1 MLDDFPDAPYVGATG
16 DGVGV
21 DDAEAEIGVEE
32 SVHHDAVTEL
42 EDLEREDGAGKQH
55 QREREQRE
63 LHRVV

>member
-16 DGVGV
+16 DSVGV